1 MQVSL
6 ASLWLPILLSAVFVF
21 IVSNF
26 ICMAL
31 PFWHRKD
38 FKKLPNDKAI
48 VAALSSA
55 PSGQYTAPAMD
66 EWAKGTAEERAA
78 IEKGPMALLLVR
90 NPNAFS
96 FGTALTSHFV
106 YNIVISVL
114 VAYIAAVTLPAHTHY
129 LRVFRVAGT
138 AAILAYAFRSIPDTI
153 WFGKPWA
160 VTIKDIIDG
169 VIFGLLTAGTFGW
182 LWPR

>member
-6 ASLWLPILLSAVFVF
+6 SALWLPILLSAVFVF
-21 IVSNF
+21 IVTNTV
-26 ICMAL
+26 CMTL

-38 FKKLPNDKAI
+38 YKKLPDEKS
-48 VAALSSA
+48 VLAALSA
-55 PSGQYTAPAMD
+55 TPSGQYLAPLLD
-66 EWAKGTAEERAA
+66 WSKSTPEERDAMH
-78 IEKGPMALLLVR
+78 KGPMALLMLR

-96 FGTALTSHFV
+96 FGTALTSYFLYTV
-106 YNIVISVL
+106 LISFL
-114 VAYIAAVTLPAHTHY
+114 VAYITAVMLPSGTHY

-138 AAILAYAFRSIPDTI
+138 AATLAYAFRGIPDSI
-153 WFGKPWA
+153 WYGKPWPA
-160 VTIKDIIDG
+160 TLKDIVDG